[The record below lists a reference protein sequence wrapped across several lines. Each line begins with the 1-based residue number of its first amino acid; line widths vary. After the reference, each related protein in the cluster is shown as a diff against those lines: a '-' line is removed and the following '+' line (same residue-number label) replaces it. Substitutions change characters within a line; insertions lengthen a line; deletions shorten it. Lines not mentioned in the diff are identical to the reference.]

1 MFFKIILSLIIL
13 VLIISKFYEEI
24 KINNT
29 KQKLTKTKVDTLKR
43 IEKMNRSR
51 NEDIRKDNI
60 QKEKRKNQKPTR
72 YDNRCIK
79 EK

>member
-51 NEDIRKDNI
+51 NEDIRKNNI
-60 QKEKRKNQKPTR
+60 QKEKRRNKKTTR

-79 EK
+79 QK